1 MHLITI
7 ILALTTLFA
16 PQERDT
22 LSVSQPVRKPIIGLS
37 TNVLYDVTYLPGYGL
52 TSIPSFSLEFYP
64 GKSAHWT
71 LGLDFETPWWKH
83 PDTHRYLQINNLT
96 LWTRRYFR
104 TRACEAE
111 RFGGLYLLGNL
122 NAARY
127 GIGFDEKGWQGEG
140 LGASLGVGYKWT
152 LGERCY
158 LDLGLAA
165 GAFFARQDPYFWGND
180 ANKWYYYDFPG
191 SPDEFVERWQGFFWG
206 GPTRIYF
213 SIGIDLFKKPK
224 KQ

>member
-7 ILALTTLFA
+7 ILALTTLLS

-152 LGERCY
+152 LGERVT
-158 LDLGLAA
+158 LDAGIAA
-165 GAFFARQDPYFWGND
+165 GLFWSQYDPYFWGND
-180 ANKWYYYDFPG
+180 ANRWYYYDYPG
-191 SPDEFVERWQGFFWG
+191 DPDEFVPRRMHLLWLNV
-206 GPTRIYF
+206 TRIYF
-213 SIGIDLFKKPK
+213 NIGFDLFKKTK
-224 KQ
+224 KK